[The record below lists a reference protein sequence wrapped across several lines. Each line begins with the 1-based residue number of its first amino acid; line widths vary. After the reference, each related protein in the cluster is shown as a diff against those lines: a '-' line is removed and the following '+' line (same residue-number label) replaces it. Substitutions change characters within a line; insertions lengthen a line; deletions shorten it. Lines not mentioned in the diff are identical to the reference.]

1 MDSGLRLTSARTT
14 HVDGVGLPERRADTR
29 PARAKTDRAERQ
41 PARASLGTFE
51 STSIVRIPFGR
62 VVTRVCARRVEER
75 EAPLVIGEC
84 ACSFIARTDLD
95 EKSTP
100 CGTGYRE
107 QCARASGG
115 AGCTLGSVRLSD
127 TVGRVISVGHPPP
140 VDVRPAGRRKREEGR
155 RRKEGRS
162 VHGDRVCIA
171 PRARCLPVCRL

>member
-1 MDSGLRLTSARTT
+1 MLGRRTSTASASLGEEQI
-14 HVDGVGLPERRADTR
+14 HAR
-29 PARAKTDRAERQ
+29 PARRQ
-41 PARASLGTFE
+41 TELRDSQSEPVLGTLE
-51 STSIVRIPFGR
+51 CESTSTSIVRVPFGR
-62 VVTRVCARRVEER
+62 VVTRVCARRVEEL

-84 ACSFIARTDLD
+84 ACSVIAGTDLD

-155 RRKEGRS
+155 RKKEGRS